1 MNITKKD
8 LSRNISSKLGIKYK
22 NANLFINYFVN
33 TIKINLI
40 KNKNVKIS
48 GFGSYSIKS
57 TQKRIGRNPKTK
69 ESYIISP
76 RKVVKFNAS
85 KKIREN
91 LNWNL

>member
-8 LSRNISSKLGIKYK
+8 LSRNISSKLEIKYK

-57 TQKRIGRNPKTK
+57 TPKRIGRNPKTK

>member
-8 LSRNISSKLGIKYK
+8 LSKNISSKLGIKNK
-22 NANLFINYFVN
+22 NANLLINYFIN
-33 TIKINLI
+33 TVKINLI

-48 GFGSYSIKS
+48 GFGSYSKKN

-85 KKIREN
+85 KKTREI
-91 LNWNL
+91 LN